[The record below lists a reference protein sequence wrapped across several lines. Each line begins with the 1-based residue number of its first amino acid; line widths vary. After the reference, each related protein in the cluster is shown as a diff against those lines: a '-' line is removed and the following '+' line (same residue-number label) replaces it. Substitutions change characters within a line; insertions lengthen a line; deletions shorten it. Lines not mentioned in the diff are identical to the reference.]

1 MGNIKKKN
9 TGNLLKIILKNFT
22 NLTLV
27 ISLFLEIEMILK
39 LKILSWLILKL
50 QFFFSNFEKELH
62 TTPHFSKTLRKMH

>member
-39 LKILSWLILKL
+39 LKILS
-50 QFFFSNFEKELH
+50 
-62 TTPHFSKTLRKMH
+62 